1 MKRYLSRI
9 RFDPEFD
16 EEDRE
21 LGRRY
26 LENNGGLDLNSFFDK
41 YASPEL
47 KEYSKRLKELSDQ
60 RRAEGYI

>member
-1 MKRYLSRI
+1 MI
-9 RFDPEFD
+9 RFDLRFD

-26 LENNGGLDLNSFFDK
+26 LKDNEGLDFGSFAEK

-47 KEYSKRLKELSDQ
+47 KEYSKSIKQ
-60 RRAEGYI
+60 AYAKVRAEGCF